1 MCLCVLLYKQVPG
14 YPLVMAANREEYYD
28 RPSQPPSWVAR
39 DPAVFAGRDERSG
52 GTWQGANQFGLLL
65 ALTNRV
71 SSGFDPQRRS
81 RGLLC
86 TPQGQPM
93 AEPSPAPRASPKD
106 QPTAGLSP
114 APRASQFPRSHTPS
128 ETNTVPTSRAP
139 LPRTGKG

>member
-86 TPQGQPM
+86 MDALRHT
-93 AEPSPAPRASPKD
+93 
-106 QPTAGLSP
+106 TARE
-114 APRASQFPRSHTPS
+114 AIEWFCRWR
-128 ETNTVPTSRAP
+128 
-139 LPRTGKG
+139 